1 MSNVSDDV
9 SIHRHKA
16 LLTENLI
23 FKYVNVSKVYVWET
37 PGCTSIVV
45 EAKQNLVEIRHDQR
59 AFVA

>member
-37 PGCTSIVV
+37 PGVYVHSCGGKTKLSGN
-45 EAKQNLVEIRHDQR
+45 KT
-59 AFVA
+59 